1 MNHKLI
7 ILLCCVLVSCNASK
21 NVVYL
26 QDVTDG
32 SIDKTSINPGIV
44 IQPKDMLSIVVSS
57 RNPELAVAFN
67 LPLITSFA
75 GSTSLASGES
85 QKMLG
90 YVVDMEGDI
99 DFPIFGKMHVAGL
112 TRHQLVYMIK
122 QKLTMENLIK
132 DPVITVEIMNF
143 KVSVM
148 GEVTTPG
155 TFNVGSDRI
164 TVLEAL
170 SMAGDLTIH
179 AKRDNVLVRRE
190 KDDQISYHRVDLRS
204 RVLYRSPVYYLQQN
218 DIVYV
223 EPNKTRAS
231 QSNINEN
238 KSLGIWLSLA
248 SLLASMAVLFVK

>member
-7 ILLCCVLVSCNASK
+7 IFLCCVLASCNASK

-32 SIDKTSINPGIV
+32 ATDKTSINPGIV

-75 GSTSLASGES
+75 GTESVASGAS
-85 QKMLG
+85 QKLLG
-90 YVVDMEGDI
+90 YMVDMEGDI

-122 QKLTMENLIK
+122 QKLTMKNLIK

-143 KVSVM
+143 RVSVM
-148 GEVTTPG
+148 GEVAAPG
-155 TFNVGSDRI
+155 TFNVSSDRI
-164 TVLEAL
+164 TILEAL
-170 SMAGDLTIH
+170 SMAGDLTIYG
-179 AKRDNVLVRRE
+179 KRDNVLVRRE
-190 KDDQISYHRVDLRS
+190 KGDQISYHKVDLRS
-204 RVLYRSPVYYLQQN
+204 RDLYRSPVYYLQQN
-218 DIVYV
+218 DVVYV

-238 KSLGIWLSLA
+238 KSLGVWLSLA
-248 SLLASMAVLFVK
+248 SLIATLAVLFVK